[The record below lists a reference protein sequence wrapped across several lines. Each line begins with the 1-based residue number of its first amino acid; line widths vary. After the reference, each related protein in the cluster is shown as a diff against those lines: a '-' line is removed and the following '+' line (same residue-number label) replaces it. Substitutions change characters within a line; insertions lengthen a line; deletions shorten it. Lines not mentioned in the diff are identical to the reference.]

1 MAELRAHSGSVLA
14 LSFSRDK
21 RLLFSSA
28 TDRYVNASATYRLEL
43 LAKIL
48 IKAQVWEL
56 DSYKHL
62 VSIYSAYDI
71 GDIFC
76 TAYSSTL
83 ETIYLGCQNTSIQ
96 VLLAMSCMLDKCLR
110 A

>member
-1 MAELRAHSGSVLA
+1 M
-14 LSFSRDK
+14 
-21 RLLFSSA
+21 LFSSA
-28 TDRYVNASATYRLEL
+28 ADRYVNASATYSTNVM
-43 LAKIL
+43 AKML
-48 IKAQVWEL
+48 IRNQVWEL

-62 VSIYSAYDI
+62 ASIYSAYDI

-76 TAYSSTL
+76 IAYSSTL

-96 VLLAMSCMLDKCLR
+96 VLLTVSRLLDKSLH